1 MRIIFIVLSIFY
13 SASIASQQSN
23 ITKIDTSN
31 TEKLEKVIITGTRT
45 KRTLASLPLNADII
59 AKNDIEKNNSSR
71 LSDIINEQ
79 TGLITI
85 PDFGGVEGIQMQGLD
100 SQYTLILLDNQPL
113 IGRSAGTFDLNRVT
127 LGNVNQ
133 IEIIRGASS
142 SLYGNEA
149 LAGVIN
155 IISEKPKNGFT
166 STISSLIQTN
176 NTFDNSI
183 SVSFKNKKFYTS
195 IFHNIYSSD
204 GYDLKADDQLRTVN
218 KFNNNTSTINLGF
231 KLNNEFKAYIN
242 LRRFEQTIDN
252 ISTNNLKG
260 ESEIDEKNSYFK
272 ITYNSDLF
280 TSQFNYFT
288 SNYNTYEYLNDI
300 SGNLYSDSY
309 YNHNLQKP
317 EFINTIN
324 LKNSKIVLGLG
335 YKSEK
340 LNRTFFYEN
349 PKQNSPF
356 IYLQHDLNIGE
367 KINIITGAR
376 YDKFS
381 NYRSQISPKLAMKF
395 NINDR
400 NSLKF
405 SIGYGFKSPEFR
417 QLYFNFVNS
426 TIGYSVVGYNVYEE
440 VINQLIDEGQIAGII
455 VPIEEFNNR
464 LKPESSL
471 SINLGFDHTSKQKF
485 KLKSN
490 FFLNKARNLID
501 TRIVATKINGQ
512 SVFSYHNIDKVSTF
526 GMEVSSDFRINKY
539 LKFLLGYQLLYAF
552 DENVLQEFIN
562 GNVYARV
569 NPTSPAFRLKKSD
582 YFGLFNRSRHMGV
595 FKISYDNIL
604 YDFQT
609 NLRIR
614 YRGKYALYDTND
626 NNYLDKFDNFIKG
639 YFITNFSIN
648 KYINYNLNISAGI
661 NNIFNFRNPENI
673 SNIFGRLY
681 YFRLKINFITKR

>member
-59 AKNDIEKNNSSR
+59 AKNDIEKNNSGR

-166 STISSLIQTN
+166 STISSLVQTN

-231 KLNNEFKAYIN
+231 KLNNEFKADIN
-242 LRRFEQTIDN
+242 FRRFKQTIDN

-471 SINLGFDHTSKQKF
+471 SINLGFDHTLKQKF

-512 SVFSYHNIDKVSTF
+512 SVFSYYNIDKVSTF

-604 YDFQT
+604 HDFQT

>member
-1 MRIIFIVLSIFY
+1 MRISFILLILFFSE
-13 SASIASQQSN
+13 SIASQQS
-23 ITKIDTSN
+23 IAIKIDTSS
-31 TEKLEKVIITGTRT
+31 TEILEKVIITGTRT
-45 KRTLASLPLNADII
+45 KRTLASLPLNAEII
-59 AKNDIEKNNSSR
+59 TKNDIEKNNSSR
-71 LSDIINEQ
+71 LSEIINEQ

-113 IGRSAGTFDLNRVT
+113 IGRSAGTFDLNRIT

-149 LAGVIN
+149 LAGVVN

-166 STISSLIQTN
+166 STISSLAQTN
-176 NTFDNSI
+176 NTFDNNISI
-183 SVSFKNKKFYTS
+183 SYKNKKFYSS
-195 IFHNIYSSD
+195 IFHNMYSSD
-204 GYDLKADDQLRTVN
+204 GYDLNADDQLRTVN
-218 KFNNNTSTINLGF
+218 KFNNSTSSINFGF
-231 KLNNEFKAYIN
+231 KLNKSFNAEFNFRK
-242 LRRFEQTIDN
+242 FDQKIDN
-252 ISTNNLKG
+252 ISTNNLRG

-280 TSQFNYFT
+280 TSQLNYFT

-309 YNHNLQKP
+309 YDHNLQKP
-317 EFINTIN
+317 ELINTIN
-324 LKNSKIVLGLG
+324 LKNSKIVFGLG

-356 IYLQHDLNIGE
+356 IYLQHDLNLGE
-367 KINIITGAR
+367 KINIISGAR

-381 NYRSQISPKLAMKF
+381 NYRSQISPKLSGIYQ
-395 NINDR
+395 INDK

-405 SIGYGFKSPEFR
+405 SMGYGFKAPDFR

-440 VINQLIDEGQIAGII
+440 VINQLIDQGQIAGII

-471 SINLGFDHTSKQKF
+471 SINLGFDYTSKQKF

-512 SVFSYHNIDKVSTF
+512 SVFSYYNIDKVSTF
-526 GMEVSSDFRINKY
+526 GMEVSSDFRINKN

-552 DENVLQEFIN
+552 DTNVLQEFID

-604 YDFQT
+604 HDFQT
-609 NLRIR
+609 DLRIR

-681 YFRLKINFITKR
+681 YFRLKINFTPKR